1 LVAGLNAGVIAIL
14 FAFAVWIFG
23 PEAVRPAGYLFT
35 TLGAAMFGGRDI
47 VLSLLG
53 ARELVA
59 AEETRFFRRLDVI
72 SVGLGLRAHPA
83 VRLVISPYPNALAI
97 ERIGQAGT
105 LVVTNRLLELDD
117 DELDAV
123 LAHEMFHLASAF
135 VGLRSVMALFR
146 GLVMSLIATQVLWQR
161 VATVAVLVVAVL
173 ALGTAPIVFL
183 LFSAIYLIAEARIS
197 REREYLADAQ
207 AVLVTRHPEG
217 LIRALRRMSSV
228 DHFAEKIAPRASS
241 LSEDGARL
249 AASLWIVSPNPG
261 KGGWFSRLLDGH
273 PSAEDRIR
281 RVERMS

>member
-1 LVAGLNAGVIAIL
+1 
-14 FAFAVWIFG
+14 
-23 PEAVRPAGYLFT
+23 
-35 TLGAAMFGGRDI
+35 
-47 VLSLLG
+47 
-53 ARELVA
+53 
-59 AEETRFFRRLDVI
+59 
-72 SVGLGLRAHPA
+72 
-83 VRLVISPYPNALAI
+83 
-97 ERIGQAGT
+97 
-105 LVVTNRLLELDD
+105 
-117 DELDAV
+117 
-123 LAHEMFHLASAF
+123 
-135 VGLRSVMALFR
+135 MALFR